1 VFLETFTAS
10 SRCFFVRA
18 NTEIRVVTIHN
29 MTSLRIDQTERPQT
43 RPQPSSI
50 MQCMLRL
57 SACLLPCPASYII
70 EEGIPQQPNSCF

>member
-1 VFLETFTAS
+1 
-10 SRCFFVRA
+10 
-18 NTEIRVVTIHN
+18 